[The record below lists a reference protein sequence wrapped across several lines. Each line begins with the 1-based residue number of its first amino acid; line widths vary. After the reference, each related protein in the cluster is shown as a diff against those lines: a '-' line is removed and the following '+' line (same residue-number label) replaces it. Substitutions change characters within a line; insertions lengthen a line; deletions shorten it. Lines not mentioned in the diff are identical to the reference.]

1 MSHHILVPKV
11 GIQSEYLRWVS
22 KIRLG
27 LLVGNQTADIKGTSL
42 IRLGP
47 FLGTQ
52 GADLERMTRNS

>member
-1 MSHHILVPKV
+1 M
-11 GIQSEYLRWVS
+11 
-22 KIRLG
+22 IRLG
-27 LLVGNQTADIKGTSL
+27 LLVGNQTADLKGKSL

>member
-1 MSHHILVPKV
+1 M
-11 GIQSEYLRWVS
+11 
-22 KIRLG
+22 IRLG
-27 LLVGNQTADIKGTSL
+27 LLVGNQTADLKGTSL

>member
-1 MSHHILVPKV
+1 M
-11 GIQSEYLRWVS
+11 
-22 KIRLG
+22 IRLG
-27 LLVGNQTADIKGTSL
+27 LLVGNQTADIKGKSL